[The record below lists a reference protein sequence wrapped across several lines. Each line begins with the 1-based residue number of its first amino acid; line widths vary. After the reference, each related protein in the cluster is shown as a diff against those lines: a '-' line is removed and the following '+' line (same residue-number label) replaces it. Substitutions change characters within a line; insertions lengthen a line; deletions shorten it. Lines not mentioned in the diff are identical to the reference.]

1 MSSVNNLNSEQQ
13 ISAQEI
19 LYRIAE
25 DYTKKDFIIGAKD
38 TAQKA
43 VRSKKYGDFKSAI
56 SELYGYCKKLDE
68 NLLQYKQ
75 FFPEIRGN
83 IAETGPIPES
93 DKKQVREVV
102 DFFIKILTK
111 LSIYTYY
118 LPEENNQAKIQI
130 TENNSVVI
138 IGANGSGKSKLGAW
152 IEQDDMEG
160 VHRIV
165 AQRNLNFQEN
175 IPLKNYK
182 QAKDM
187 VFYGAIDPGSKKQK
201 SQKYNYG
208 KSYTTKLLDDFDD
221 VLAAIIALK
230 NNENDEYIKACK
242 EAEKAGAN
250 KPDTTKNVIDKLI
263 EIWDFIFPHRKLI
276 LEDAKFFAEL
286 TKCDNTE
293 KYSSTQMSDGERAAL
308 YLISQVLCVPKNK
321 TLIIDEPEVHLH
333 RSIMNR
339 LWQTLENYRP
349 DCLFIYI
356 THDTQFAAMH
366 RNSDKIWI
374 KEFDGKNWQLAK
386 IDNSDIPEDLLLDI
400 LGNRKNVL
408 FVEGDSNSYDTKLY
422 QELYPDYYVVPCGS
436 CTQVILRTKAF
447 NKSTS
452 LHHCEVY
459 GVIDKDYRCEYELES
474 LKKDNIFALKVAEVE
489 SLFVTPKLISVIA
502 QRLGK
507 DEKVVLSAVNDKIR
521 QFFNSQL
528 DKQIC
533 QSVVADLKYK
543 LASVEISNKNDN
555 QACIS
560 LKLAFESL
568 DYESIKTQHS
578 DKFNA
583 VLTMEYDD
591 ILAVFNEKS
600 ILSQIDACLGLKNK
614 EYPDLVLRLLKTDYR
629 ETILQ
634 ALRGYLPEKIPSQC
648 LMEAAQ

>member
-1 MSSVNNLNSEQQ
+1 MS
-13 ISAQEI
+13 
-19 LYRIAE
+19 
-25 DYTKKDFIIGAKD
+25 
-38 TAQKA
+38 
-43 VRSKKYGDFKSAI
+43 
-56 SELYGYCKKLDE
+56 DE
-68 NLLQYKQ
+68 NKTFKYNLPDSK
-75 FFPEIRGN
+75 GN
-83 IAETGPIPES
+83 PIVQET
-93 DKKQVREVV
+93 Q
-102 DFFIKILTK
+102 
-111 LSIYTYY
+111 
-118 LPEENNQAKIQI
+118 
-130 TENNSVVI
+130 NNSVII

-152 IEQDDMEG
+152 IEQKNMANI
-160 VHRIV
+160 HRIG
-165 AQRNLNFQEN
+165 AQRNLNFNED
-175 IPLKNYK
+175 IALKSYQ
-182 QAKDM
+182 QAEDL
-187 VFYGAIDPGSKKQK
+187 VFWGSNLPNNQPQK
-201 SQKYNYG
+201 LGRWNSG
-208 KSYTTKLLDDFDD
+208 KSYTTKLMDDFEN
-221 VLAAIIALK
+221 VLAALIALRNK
-230 NNENDEYIKACK
+230 EHEKFVEEYKISEKEKKVPPKA
-242 EAEKAGAN
+242 
-250 KPDTTKNVIDKLI
+250 PYTSIDKLKD
-263 EIWDFIFPHRKLI
+263 IWNQIFPQRKLKVV
-276 LEDAKFFAEL
+276 DAKFLAYFNANGTTVE
-286 TKCDNTE
+286 
-293 KYSSTQMSDGERAAL
+293 YSSNQMSDGERAAL
-308 YLISQVLCVPKNK
+308 YLISQVLCVPQDK

-366 RNSDKIWI
+366 KNSDKIWI
-374 KEFDGKNWQLAK
+374 KEFDGKNWQLAR